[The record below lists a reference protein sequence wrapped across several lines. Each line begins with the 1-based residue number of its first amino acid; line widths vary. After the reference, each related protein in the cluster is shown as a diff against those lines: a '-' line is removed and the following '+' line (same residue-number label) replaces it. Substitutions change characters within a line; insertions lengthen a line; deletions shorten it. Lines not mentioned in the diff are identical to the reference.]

1 MARPSTDGVM
11 VSEDNVVS
19 TLYNL
24 LLNVIQIPLYDSI
37 KSVGTMVRW
46 MTRTKGLVV
55 LPILELTPV
64 YSFQIDNDN
73 MEDLARLAD
82 KYIIDSLQNDVR
94 VRPFDDP
101 LTRLELHI

>member
-1 MARPSTDGVM
+1 MDDKNER
-11 VSEDNVVS
+11 VSGFAD
-19 TLYNL
+19 
-24 LLNVIQIPLYDSI
+24 
-37 KSVGTMVRW
+37 
-46 MTRTKGLVV
+46 
-55 LPILELTPV
+55 LELTPV